1 MLRHPYVST
10 APSVQEELAHAR
22 EVLLVES
29 SALSEVA
36 GRLDESF
43 SRAVAAINECTGSVI
58 VTGMGKAGLIGN
70 KVVATLASTG
80 TRSHFLHPA
89 EACHGDLGRVTQGD
103 VVLAFSH
110 SGETQELLQIIPSLH
125 DLGTTVISVTS
136 RATSQLA
143 IQSDIR
149 IIYGKIDEAC
159 PIGLAPSTSCAV
171 MLAIGDALAFVIM
184 RRQQFGPEDF
194 RRFHPAGSLG
204 KRLRRVDDVMRKGG
218 QLRVASSQLSVRD
231 VFVSGHRPGRRTG
244 AICLVDS
251 DGRLDG
257 IFTDSDLARLLEA
270 ADLGLLSRPIREFM
284 TCQPITVESGTR
296 VSDVLDLFKAR
307 QISEIPVIDA
317 EKRPLGI
324 VDITDLLDLLP
335 EAA

>member
-10 APSVQEELAHAR
+10 APSMQAELEQAR
-22 EVLLVES
+22 TVLLAES
-29 SALSEVA
+29 SALVEVA
-36 GRLDESF
+36 GRLDDGF
-43 SRAVAAINECTGSVI
+43 TRAVDAISQCPGSVI

-89 EACHGDLGRVTQGD
+89 EACHGDLGRVTPGD

-110 SGETQELLQIIPSLH
+110 SGETQELLQILPSLH
-125 DLGTTVISVTS
+125 EFGITIIGVTS

-171 MLAIGDALAFVIM
+171 MLAIGDALAFVLM
-184 RRQQFGPEDF
+184 RRQQFSPEDF

-204 KRLRRVDDVMRKGG
+204 RRLRRVDDVMRKGS
-218 QLRVASSQLSVRD
+218 QLRIASSQLSVRE
-231 VFVSGHRPGRRTG
+231 VFVTGHRPGRRTG
-244 AICLVDS
+244 AICLVDD
-251 DGRLDG
+251 DGKLDG
-257 IFTDSDLARLLEA
+257 LFTDSDLARLLES
-270 ADLGLLSRPIREFM
+270 ADLGLLSRSIREFM